1 MVDFGGIGGV
11 AIKAASS
18 WLVWLLAGVLIIGIS
33 VGALYLRR
41 RGKMRYPTIIVQ
53 DLGGGKR
60 NFILKRAGWFKSKK
74 ILGGLFDYAGERRL
88 ETNDG
93 RIIQKGSSQD
103 FHEVNYTSAL
113 VVQEKADDPKIL
125 IPIGRFKLDKDS
137 EHTIMEIAPADYRDA
152 SSRIMSDVDKETTA
166 TWQTVAQLLV
176 FGFVGVILFVS
187 IILTIQYTKNV
198 MAEAQAIHK
207 EALAFYEQTL
217 SKFSTVSSNA
227 P

>member
-1 MVDFGGIGGV
+1 M
-11 AIKAASS
+11 
-18 WLVWLLAGVLIIGIS
+18 
-33 VGALYLRR
+33 
-41 RGKMRYPTIIVQ
+41 
-53 DLGGGKR
+53 
-60 NFILKRAGWFKSKK
+60 FKK
-74 ILGGLFDYAGERRL
+74 
-88 ETNDG
+88 
-93 RIIQKGSSQD
+93 
-103 FHEVNYTSAL
+103 
-113 VVQEKADDPKIL
+113 KADDPKIL